1 MILVSR
7 ISGPRSTTILVPISL
22 KHKYLASPPALDGTL
37 GCIQIGLVFATFLF
51 GIETLQTF
59 NYYRDYP
66 KDVAMLKILVAG
78 IWFLE
83 LAYTICGWHAMY
95 LMTVTFYGQP
105 QHIMAPPRSL
115 IFTILLHG
123 IIHMAVETFFAVRV
137 GMLSTR
143 WPITILF
150 CLLNLLCLVFYI
162 VQFTRSWM
170 APNLSRLARVEWVF
184 ITVSSI
190 GAVVDLGIATSV
202 VYHLWH
208 VRRSHWKETTKMV
221 DTIIIW
227 TIETTVITSI
237 ASILKLIFFL
247 AGPDLAWMVFYLIQ
261 AKLFSNAML
270 ASLNGRRRLRPSDSN
285 GITFASPGQPSVVV
299 QMQRTVER
307 TVDDDAAATR
317 SAENLEDCMDS
328 SIKAVPVV

>member
-7 ISGPRSTTILVPISL
+7 ISGVRSIPILVPIFP

-66 KDVAMLKILVAG
+66 KDVAMLKIL
-78 IWFLE
+78 

-115 IFTILLHG
+115 VFTILLHG
-123 IIHMAVETFFAVRV
+123 IIHMSVETFFAIRV

-150 CLLNLLCLVFYI
+150 CLLNLLCLVFYL
-162 VQFTRSWM
+162 VQFTLSWM
-170 APNLSRLARVEWVF
+170 VPDLSRLPRVQWVF
-184 ITVSSI
+184 LTVSSI
-190 GAVVDLGIATSV
+190 GAIVDLGIATSV
-202 VYHLWH
+202 VYHLWR

-227 TIETTVITSI
+227 TIETTMITSI

-247 AGPDLAWMVFYLIQ
+247 TGPDLAWIVFYLIQ

-270 ASLNGRRRLRPSDSN
+270 ASLNGRRRFRPIDSN
-285 GITFASPGQPSVVV
+285 GITFTSPGQPSVVV

-307 TVDDDAAATR
+307 TIDDDAAATR

-328 SIKAVPVV
+328 SIKVVPVV